1 MTSRSRHAATKHHSV
16 GFRFLRRLELSL
28 KRRERTIS
36 PSDSLDSGGDD
47 DSPRAT
53 SPLLQQSKTPKV
65 EIRKSSSIGKLQ
77 SSQPNKTKRGKYKR
91 GELLLPQQEERSWKR
106 IVITGNGHSD

>member
-1 MTSRSRHAATKHHSV
+1 MFVMYH
-16 GFRFLRRLELSL
+16 FRFLRRLELSL

-53 SPLLQQSKTPKV
+53 SPLLQQSKGPKV

-77 SSQPNKTKRGKYKR
+77 NNQGNKPKRGRYKR
-91 GELLLPQQEERSWKR
+91 GGELLLPQHEERSWKR

>member
-1 MTSRSRHAATKHHSV
+1 M
-16 GFRFLRRLELSL
+16 FCRFLRRLELSL
-28 KRRERTIS
+28 KRKERTIS

-53 SPLLQQSKTPKV
+53 SPLLQHSKTPKV

-77 SSQPNKTKRGKYKR
+77 NTKPSKSRKTNYKR
-91 GELLLPQQEERSWKR
+91 GELLLPQQEDRSWKR
-106 IVITGNGHSD
+106 IVITGSGHSD